1 MSDMGIKGIGNN
13 IQAIFD
19 SKEITKKNDAENSF
33 SEMLKGSIDKVNTL
47 QKESDQ
53 AVQDLLSGKDQ
64 NLHQVM
70 IAVEKANLSFQLMMQ
85 VKNKIVGAYE
95 EMMRTQ
101 V

>member
-1 MSDMGIKGIGNN
+1 MSDIGIKGIGNIPHN
-13 IQAIFD
+13 ISG
-19 SKEITKKNDAENSF
+19 SKEVAKNDDAKTSFADTLKNSIEKVDKLQAEA
-33 SEMLKGSIDKVNTL
+33 
-47 QKESDQ
+47 DQ
-53 AVQDLLSGKDQ
+53 SVQELLTGNEQ

-85 VKNKIVGAYE
+85 VRNKIIGAYE

>member
-1 MSDMGIKGIGNN
+1 
-13 IQAIFD
+13 
-19 SKEITKKNDAENSF
+19 
-33 SEMLKGSIDKVNTL
+33 VNTL

-70 IAVEKANLSFQLMMQ
+70 IVVEKANLSFQLMMQ
-85 VKNKIVGAYE
+85 VKNKIIGAYE